1 MPTVRYNGPSFYRRS
16 PDAYTPDFS
25 RGEVREVSQEWVD
38 EFRRYLVLPY
48 FTLDG
53 DEAPHV
59 DEGNDGIPDSSWR
72 RGAIVTWLTDNGV
85 DLSGSYRTK
94 GTLLTMVDEVI
105 NPPAPEPEPVPEPP
119 VVEEEVVVEEP
130 VVEET
135 TTEETTETIT
145 E

>member
-25 RGEVREVSQEWVD
+25 RGEV
-38 EFRRYLVLPY
+38 RYLVLPY

-72 RGAIVTWLTDNGV
+72 RGAIAAWLTDNGV

-94 GTLLTMVDEVI
+94 GTLLTMVDEVL

-135 TTEETTETIT
+135 ATEETTETIT